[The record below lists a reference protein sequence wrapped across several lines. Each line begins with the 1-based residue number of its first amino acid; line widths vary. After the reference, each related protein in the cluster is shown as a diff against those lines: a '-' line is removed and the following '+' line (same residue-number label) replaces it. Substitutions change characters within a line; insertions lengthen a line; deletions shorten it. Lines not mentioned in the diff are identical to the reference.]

1 MKDYILTNEGFVKS
15 NWIDING
22 HLNIRWYTKIFDDA
36 NFSLL
41 EKIGIDKKTIKKDLL
56 TVVAGRIFMSYRQE
70 LIKGDFWQVKSGL
83 TYINSKHLVL
93 SHRLISNDIIKSTCE
108 ISGTPISLKNRSV
121 TNLNKK
127 IINKAKKYFIEGSL
141 NFYSKIL

>member
-41 EKIGIDKKTIKKDLL
+41 
-56 TVVAGRIFMSYRQE
+56 
-70 LIKGDFWQVKSGL
+70 
-83 TYINSKHLVL
+83 
-93 SHRLISNDIIKSTCE
+93 
-108 ISGTPISLKNRSV
+108 
-121 TNLNKK
+121 
-127 IINKAKKYFIEGSL
+127 
-141 NFYSKIL
+141 

>member
-70 LIKGDFWQVKSGL
+70 LIKGDFWLFRIDSSAITL
-83 TYINSKHLVL
+83 YPLL
-93 SHRLISNDIIKSTCE
+93 
-108 ISGTPISLKNRSV
+108 LK
-121 TNLNKK
+121 
-127 IINKAKKYFIEGSL
+127 
-141 NFYSKIL
+141 